1 MVGSVP
7 TPPLR
12 RQAVIRVDLTS
23 RLPNPYAYRQDRNG
37 TTGGHLEAG
46 CIRAGIDPIRHI
58 EHRRALLQTRGQE
71 FGHLFDNGLGEKR
84 FLQIGGLRI
93 DPV

>member
-37 TTGGHLEAG
+37 TTGGHREAG
-46 CIRAGIDPIRHI
+46 CIQAGLIQSGTSYVGPRYCGRAGRSSATFSIM
-58 EHRRALLQTRGQE
+58 A
-71 FGHLFDNGLGEKR
+71 
-84 FLQIGGLRI
+84 
-93 DPV
+93 